1 MRVFFAI
8 LGIGLL
14 LGNLFAPGQAQDLR
28 FFRIGTGGIAGTYYP
43 IGGMIA
49 HAVSNPPGA
58 IACDD
63 GGSCGPPGLV
73 VIALPLLVHQLWRGT
88 LIKVRINKRNGNIEI
103 NHRTFRAKWAD
114 HRHVSQLR
122 ELRIEVSDND
132 GEFFS
137 VYLVFADGEKLH
149 VVHGNYRQG
158 VMKECGELQAF
169 LEEAGA
175 KITRNEVK
183 V

>member
-1 MRVFFAI
+1 MAIKIEGDVLKLSNSHAGCMWVFSLFFI
-8 LGIGLL
+8 IPFTIGVFLL
-14 LGNLFAPGQAQDLR
+14 WGEPPEVAPRWQVVLF
-28 FFRIGTGGIAGTYYP
+28 TV
-43 IGGMIA
+43 M
-49 HAVSNPPGA
+49 V
-58 IACDD
+58 
-63 GGSCGPPGLV
+63 LV
-73 VIALPLLVHQLWRGT
+73 ALLLLVHQLWRGT
-88 LIKVRINKRNGNIEI
+88 LIKVRINKRPGNIEI
-103 NHRTFRAKWAD
+103 NHRTIRAQWTD

-158 VMKECGELQAF
+158 VLKECDELQAF
-169 LEEAGA
+169 LEETGA
-175 KITRNEVK
+175 KIIRNEVR

>member
-1 MRVFFAI
+1 MAIKIEGDVLKLSNSHAGCMWVFSLFFI
-8 LGIGLL
+8 IPFTIGVFLL
-14 LGNLFAPGQAQDLR
+14 WGEPPEVAPRWQVIV
-28 FFRIGTGGIAGTYYP
+28 FT
-43 IGGMIA
+43 
-49 HAVSNPPGA
+49 
-58 IACDD
+58 
-63 GGSCGPPGLV
+63 GLV

-103 NHRTFRAKWAD
+103 NHRTFKAKWAD

-122 ELRIEVSDND
+122 KLRIEVSDND

-137 VYLVFADGEKLH
+137 VYLVFADGEKLN